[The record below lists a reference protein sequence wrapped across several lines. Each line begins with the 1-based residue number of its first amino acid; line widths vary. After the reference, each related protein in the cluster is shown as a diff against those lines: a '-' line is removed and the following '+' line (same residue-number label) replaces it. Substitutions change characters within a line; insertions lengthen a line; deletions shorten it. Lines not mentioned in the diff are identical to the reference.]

1 MANIYKNAKVDLTT
15 TDNTIIYTAPSD
27 SRAIIKSILV
37 SEDAGSG
44 TTITFTITNAAAAI
58 FNLIKDK
65 AIASKATTEL
75 LTHPLILEENEVLK
89 AQAADA
95 NELHVI
101 ASILEITGIN
111 MSFIEQEA
119 SYRYEV
125 IDGKPVKIITP
136 QSEVTLTNMKT
147 GKEYNSD
154 AEAMQDVQDPNTD
167 TVADDIRRDV
177 KVTVEALPLGGDSKL

>member
-1 MANIYKNAKVDLTT
+1 
-15 TDNTIIYTAPSD
+15 
-27 SRAIIKSILV
+27 
-37 SEDAGSG
+37 
-44 TTITFTITNAAAAI
+44 
-58 FNLIKDK
+58 
-65 AIASKATTEL
+65 
-75 LTHPLILEENEVLK
+75 
-89 AQAADA
+89 
-95 NELHVI
+95 
-101 ASILEITGIN
+101 

>member
-44 TTITFTITNAAAAI
+44 TTITLTITNASSAI
-58 FNLIKDK
+58 FNLFKDK
-65 AIASKATTEL
+65 AIGSKATTEL

-101 ASILEITGIN
+101 ASILEIN
-111 MSFIEQEA
+111 
-119 SYRYEV
+119 
-125 IDGKPVKIITP
+125 
-136 QSEVTLTNMKT
+136 
-147 GKEYNSD
+147 
-154 AEAMQDVQDPNTD
+154 
-167 TVADDIRRDV
+167 RD
-177 KVTVEALPLGGDSKL
+177 

>member
-1 MANIYKNAKVDLTT
+1 
-15 TDNTIIYTAPSD
+15 
-27 SRAIIKSILV
+27 
-37 SEDAGSG
+37 
-44 TTITFTITNAAAAI
+44 
-58 FNLIKDK
+58 
-65 AIASKATTEL
+65 
-75 LTHPLILEENEVLK
+75 
-89 AQAADA
+89 
-95 NELHVI
+95 
-101 ASILEITGIN
+101 

-119 SYRYEV
+119 SYRYEI

-136 QSEVTLTNMKT
+136 QSEVTLTNIKT

>member
-1 MANIYKNAKVDLTT
+1 
-15 TDNTIIYTAPSD
+15 
-27 SRAIIKSILV
+27 
-37 SEDAGSG
+37 
-44 TTITFTITNAAAAI
+44 
-58 FNLIKDK
+58 
-65 AIASKATTEL
+65 
-75 LTHPLILEENEVLK
+75 
-89 AQAADA
+89 
-95 NELHVI
+95 
-101 ASILEITGIN
+101 

-136 QSEVTLTNMKT
+136 QSEVTLTNIKT

>member
-1 MANIYKNAKVDLTT
+1 
-15 TDNTIIYTAPSD
+15 
-27 SRAIIKSILV
+27 
-37 SEDAGSG
+37 
-44 TTITFTITNAAAAI
+44 
-58 FNLIKDK
+58 
-65 AIASKATTEL
+65 
-75 LTHPLILEENEVLK
+75 
-89 AQAADA
+89 
-95 NELHVI
+95 
-101 ASILEITGIN
+101 

-119 SYRYEV
+119 SYRYEI

-154 AEAMQDVQDPNTD
+154 AEAMQDVQDSNTD

>member
-1 MANIYKNAKVDLTT
+1 
-15 TDNTIIYTAPSD
+15 
-27 SRAIIKSILV
+27 
-37 SEDAGSG
+37 
-44 TTITFTITNAAAAI
+44 
-58 FNLIKDK
+58 
-65 AIASKATTEL
+65 
-75 LTHPLILEENEVLK
+75 
-89 AQAADA
+89 
-95 NELHVI
+95 
-101 ASILEITGIN
+101 

-177 KVTVEALPLGGDSKL
+177 KITVEALPLGGDSKL